1 MGLVDKIN
9 SVPLG
14 LASKVVKKT
23 GKSKYSLAQAC
34 SFAAACPAIYA
45 TIDSYN
51 NHNYAYLFGGM
62 FCFTQFMRT
71 LYLGKRAQMDDPKT
85 LEDMT
90 RMLDAGM
97 VSRFKENKNLLDA
110 ADSKASKSAFIW
122 TLEGVLLGSLA
133 IFDSLYFT
141 EIPGDIKENLFYF
154 SLFGPPIVLHG
165 ISEYFRAAK

>member
-14 LASKVVKKT
+14 LASKLAKKT

-51 NHNYAYLFGGM
+51 NRNYFYLFGGM
-62 FCFTQFMRT
+62 FCFTHFMRT
-71 LYLGKRAQMDDPKT
+71 LYLGKRAQMDNPKA
-85 LEDMT
+85 LENMT
-90 RMLDAGM
+90 RMLDAGIA
-97 VSRFKENKNLLDA
+97 SRFEENKKLLDA
-110 ADSKASKSAFIW
+110 ADSKASTSAFIW
-122 TLEGVLLGSLA
+122 TLEGILLGSLA
-133 IFDSLYFT
+133 IFDISYFQ
-141 EIPGDIKENLFYF
+141 EIPEDIKGNLFYF
-154 SLFGPPIVLHG
+154 SLFSPSMVLHG